1 MFCRRV
7 LSNGFQVRD
16 WSCDIGQ
23 WPCSNRGGD
32 CISFLKRKAEIK
44 DTSFLLPGHGG
55 LLDRADSI
63 LPVFILVPI
72 LVILFGLIEDPSL
85 LFMGW

>member
-1 MFCRRV
+1 MHLF
-7 LSNGFQVRD
+7 F
-16 WSCDIGQ
+16 
-23 WPCSNRGGD
+23 GD
-32 CISFLKRKAEIK
+32 LFISFLKRKAEIK